1 MILWLGGLF
10 YCVTGG
16 RQRSCPLL
24 LRIIL
29 RGCTGKSGSPQG
41 EKAPTRT
48 AKGSCKNR
56 RSTRSLRTVVII
68 MRRPDAAR
76 PEVRCDQAAISAP
89 DRITLFAAK
98 SDSIVELLWKST
110 AMLKIQAVSVNLFV
124 NRILV
129 KTSTFSRNGKNLL
142 YNQLPE

>member
-1 MILWLGGLF
+1 MPRVRKFG
-10 YCVTGG
+10 
-16 RQRSCPLL
+16 
-24 LRIIL
+24 
-29 RGCTGKSGSPQG
+29 
-41 EKAPTRT
+41 ATRLQ
-48 AKGSCKNR
+48 S
-56 RSTRSLRTVVII
+56 
-68 MRRPDAAR
+68 AR
-76 PEVRCDQAAISAP
+76 LINYISI
-89 DRITLFAAK
+89 RITLFAAK